1 MARRPDPPDILGE
14 VLGTPD
20 QVIRSGLRY
29 DYSLIDAEQRSQV
42 QNAAVAIVRSGRK
55 AQDGMIEMGQRLL
68 EVKAL
73 LPHGQ
78 FSDWCD
84 TEFNMSQR
92 TVQRMMAVADAFR
105 DDEKRHSVSLFS
117 DSALYLLA
125 APSTPE
131 AAREEVIAEAQ
142 TSGSSPTKARVQEII
157 NQHKPPTPTYATVWE
172 IESKV
177 KSVVNAKWPEG
188 KSSLTWISA
197 MRTAGHT
204 SGSAFMHAV
213 EEALDAADIEFRKRD
228 LIQAINNVASQLEQE
243 LRRKENETPSASSP
257 ATPVTAA
264 RSIDIPIKPPS
275 VRDAA
280 ATATSS
286 DDDGGEKPQDLTW
299 DLAPWQRDAGWT
311 LTRIGRTYRAEH
323 PRLGAYEST
332 DPTDVSREI
341 NVRMRSAAQQ
351 PGATVIDGE
360 VDHLATTDD
369 GSGGKPLVDWT
380 PDDWNNYSADT
391 AAPRLQP
398 AEEAPAPVRTI
409 SDNQLLAVAQEAVS
423 AADLAKNKIR
433 KPFLYDGA
441 LWTAVGAVY
450 APLPQDCRVS
460 CVRLH
465 PAGEAIA
472 PGVRAAGYVTSSYR
486 AGTPVS
492 FGSTHY
498 VLGEQWMV
506 VHGEFARPSA
516 PAEALTAASG
526 GVVDTATADDT
537 NRLADAEDA
546 AIEAAQIKIS
556 DAISY
561 LHDAR
566 RELEPWQHDELCN
579 FLDEMIA
586 RLRKAVKE
594 LD

>member
-20 QVIRSGLRY
+20 QVIRSNLRY
-29 DYSLIDAEQRSQV
+29 DYSLIDAGQRSQV

-68 EVKAL
+68 EVKEL

-84 TEFNMSQR
+84 TEFSMSQR

-105 DDEKRHSVSLFS
+105 DDEKRHTVSLFS

-131 AAREEVIAEAQ
+131 AAREELIAEAQ

-204 SGSAFMHAV
+204 PGSAFMHAV

-243 LRRKENETPSASSP
+243 LRRKESEAPAATPT

-275 VRDAA
+275 TRDAA

-286 DDDGGEKPQDLTW
+286 DYAGGEQPQDLTW

-323 PRLGAYEST
+323 SRLGAYEST

-341 NVRMRSAAQQ
+341 NVRMRSTDQL
-351 PGATVIDGE
+351 PGATVIDGD
-360 VDHLATTDD
+360 VVHPATTDD
-369 GSGGKPLVDWT
+369 GSGGKLLVDWT
-380 PDDWNNYSADT
+380 PEDWNNYAKDT
-391 AAPRLQP
+391 DAQP
-398 AEEAPAPVRTI
+398 VPVRTI
-409 SDNQLLAVAQEAVS
+409 SDNNLLAVAREAVS
-423 AADLAKNKIR
+423 AAELAKNKIR

-450 APLPQDCRVS
+450 APLPQNCRVN

-472 PGVRAAGYVTSSYR
+472 PGVRAAGYVTSAYR

-498 VLGEQWMV
+498 VLGAQWMV

-516 PAEALTAASG
+516 PAEALTATSG
-526 GVVDTATADDT
+526 GVVDTVTADDT

-566 RELEPWQHDELCN
+566 RELEPWQHDETCN

-586 RLRKAVKE
+586 RLRRAVKE

>member
-20 QVIRSGLRY
+20 QLIRSNLRY
-29 DYSLIDAEQRSQV
+29 DYSLIDATQRNQV
-42 QNAAVAIVRSGRK
+42 QTAAVAIVRSGRK

-78 FSDWCD
+78 FSDWCE
-84 TEFNMSQR
+84 TEFSMSQR
-92 TVQRMMAVADAFR
+92 TVQRMMAVAEAFSDA
-105 DDEKRHSVSLFS
+105 EKRRSVSLFS

-142 TSGSSPTKARVQEII
+142 ASGSSPTKARVQEII
-157 NQHKPPTPTYATVWE
+157 EQHKPPAPSYAAVWE
-172 IESKV
+172 LESKV
-177 KSVVNAKWPEG
+177 KSVVTKNIG
-188 KSSLTWISA
+188 
-197 MRTAGHT
+197 AGD
-204 SGSAFMHAV
+204 GSAVMLLRQAARDTSHGLRKQIEV
-213 EEALDAADIEFRKRD
+213 ALDAANIEFRGSD
-228 LIQAINNVASQLEQE
+228 LKQALNNVAAQVEQE
-243 LRRKENETPSASSP
+243 LRRKESEAPAASSS

-264 RSIDIPIKPPS
+264 RSIDIPIKPPTT
-275 VRDAA
+275 RDAA
-280 ATATSS
+280 ATAAAG
-286 DDDGGEKPQDLTW
+286 DDAVGL
-299 DLAPWQRDAGWT
+299 R
-311 LTRIGRTYRAEH
+311 
-323 PRLGAYEST
+323 ST
-332 DPTDVSREI
+332 D
-341 NVRMRSAAQQ
+341 QL
-351 PGATVIDGE
+351 PGATVIDGD
-360 VDHLATTDD
+360 VVHPATTDD

-380 PDDWNNYSADT
+380 PEDSNNYAKDT
-391 AAPRLQP
+391 EAQP
-398 AEEAPAPVRTI
+398 VPVRTI
-409 SDNQLLAVAQEAVS
+409 SDNNLLAVAQEATS
-423 AADLAKNKIR
+423 AAELAKNKIR

-450 APLPQDCRVS
+450 SPLPQNCRVD

-465 PAGEAIA
+465 PAGEDIA
-472 PGVRAAGYVTSSYR
+472 PGVRIGRYVTSAYR

-498 VLGEQWMV
+498 VLGAQWMV

-516 PAEALTAASG
+516 PAEALTATPG
-526 GVVDTATADDT
+526 GVVDTVAAGDAH
-537 NRLADAEDA
+537 RLADAEEA

-579 FLDEMIA
+579 FLDEMVA

-594 LD
+594 LA

>member
-14 VLGTPD
+14 VLGTPE
-20 QVIRSGLRY
+20 QVIRSNLRY
-29 DYSLIDAEQRSQV
+29 DYSLIDAGQRSQV

-68 EVKAL
+68 EIKAV

-78 FSDWCD
+78 FSDWCE

-92 TVQRMMAVADAFR
+92 TVQRMMAVAEAFS
-105 DDEKRHSVSLFS
+105 DTEKRHSVSLFS

-131 AAREEVIAEAQ
+131 AAREEVLAEAQ

-157 NQHKPPTPTYATVWE
+157 DQHKPPKPSYAAVWE

-177 KSVVNAKWPEG
+177 KSVVEKKWPEG

-197 MRTAGHT
+197 MRTAAHT

-228 LIQAINNVASQLEQE
+228 LIQAINNVASQFEQD
-243 LRRKENETPSASSP
+243 LRRKESDAPSASSP

-275 VRDAA
+275 TRDAA
-280 ATATSS
+280 VTAAS
-286 DDDGGEKPQDLTW
+286 DGNSGAETDLTW
-299 DLAPWQRDAGWT
+299 DLSPWQRDAGWT

-323 PRLGAYEST
+323 AALGTYEST

-341 NVRMRSAAQQ
+341 NVRLRAADQL
-351 PGATVIDGE
+351 PGATVIDGD
-360 VDHLATTDD
+360 VVHLAAADD
-369 GSGGKPLVDWT
+369 SSGGKTLIDWT
-380 PDDWNNYSADT
+380 PEDWANYAKNVDQRWLPQ
-391 AAPRLQP
+391 AA
-398 AEEAPAPVRTI
+398 EALPVPVRTVA
-409 SDNQLLAVAQEAVS
+409 DNNLLQVAREATS
-423 AADLAKNKIR
+423 AAELAQNKIR
-433 KPFLYDGA
+433 KPFQYDGA
-441 LWTAVGAVY
+441 LWTTVGAVY
-450 APLPQDCRVS
+450 APLPQHCRAE
-460 CVRLH
+460 CLRLH
-465 PAGEAIA
+465 PAGEDIA
-472 PGVRAAGYVTSSYR
+472 PGVRFAGYVTSAYR

-492 FGSTHY
+492 FGNTHY
-498 VLGEQWMV
+498 VLGAQWMLV
-506 VHGEFARPSA
+506 SGEIARPSA
-516 PAEALTAASG
+516 PAESLTATPG
-526 GVVDTATADDT
+526 GVVDTAAADDV

-546 AIEAAQIKIS
+546 AIEAAQTKIS

>member
-243 LRRKENETPSASSP
+243 LRRRESETPSASSP

-286 DDDGGEKPQDLTW
+286 DDAGG
-299 DLAPWQRDAGWT
+299 
-311 LTRIGRTYRAEH
+311 
-323 PRLGAYEST
+323 EST

-341 NVRMRSAAQQ
+341 NVRMRSADRL
-351 PGATVIDGE
+351 PGATVIDGD
-360 VDHLATTDD
+360 VVHLATTDD

-380 PDDWNNYSADT
+380 PEDWNNYAKDT
-391 AAPRLQP
+391 DRRRLQP
-398 AEEAPAPVRTI
+398 AEEAQPVPVRTI

-441 LWTAVGAVY
+441 LWTAVGAVH